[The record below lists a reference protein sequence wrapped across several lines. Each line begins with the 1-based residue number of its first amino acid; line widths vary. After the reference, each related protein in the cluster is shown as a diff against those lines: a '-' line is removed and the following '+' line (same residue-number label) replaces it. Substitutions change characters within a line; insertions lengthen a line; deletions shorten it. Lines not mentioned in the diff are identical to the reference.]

1 MHLKERNARVSD
13 FCFKSYS
20 IPVVFYNLNKKQTSE
35 EGECFFN
42 NNTSKK
48 PGLDNK
54 FILSTLLL
62 VVLDN
67 KWALCR
73 YATKKKLSL
82 TKLNHKSSTY

>member
-1 MHLKERNARVSD
+1 MTD

-20 IPVVFYNLNKKQTSE
+20 IPVVFHNLNKKQTSE

-54 FILSTLLL
+54 FILSTFLLL
-62 VVLDN
+62 VLDN
-67 KWALCR
+67 KWTLCCNP
-73 YATKKKLSL
+73 TKKKLSL
-82 TKLNHKSSTY
+82 SKLNHKSSAY